1 MTSSATPAGARIAG
15 LLAGLALVASVAWST
30 WRVPVSESPRTV
42 GVAAKVAPD
51 GSVRVDVPGDVV
63 RAPALGSSHDGEATG
78 LFHMRNLTGQPI
90 AVRAQ
95 LAGGDA
101 ELARV
106 LHVELTRR
114 GEVVYAGPASELRG
128 GVARPVLLG
137 PDELAALRVRA
148 WVAGD
153 VTPALA
159 GRDARWRL
167 TLTGSRQ

>member
-1 MTSSATPAGARIAG
+1 MTSTTTPAGARIAG
-15 LLAGLALVASVAWST
+15 LVAGLVLVATVAWST
-30 WRVPVSESPRTV
+30 WRVPVSESPATV

-63 RAPALGSSHDGEATG
+63 RASALGSRHRGEASG

-95 LAGGDA
+95 LSGGDP
-101 ELARV
+101 EVARV
-106 LHVELTRR
+106 LHIELTRR

-128 GVARPVLLG
+128 GVARPVLLE
-137 PDELAALRVRA
+137 PDGLAALRVRA
-148 WVAGD
+148 WVDGE

-167 TLTGSRQ
+167 ALTGRRR